1 MMWVFEHMYRTA
13 GSLRITNSYLA
24 DLYAGEIKRL
34 SKLDSQAHDVML
46 GWIRVDCMG
55 ASWRLGILL
64 AGLSYFPLPTP
75 ANQSHHLHRRR
86 HQCITS

>member
-24 DLYAGEIKRL
+24 DLYAGEMKRL

-46 GWIRVDCMG
+46 GWI
-55 ASWRLGILL
+55 
-64 AGLSYFPLPTP
+64 
-75 ANQSHHLHRRR
+75 
-86 HQCITS
+86 